1 MNVQKK
7 FTRYILAFCLIALV
21 LCPAALAKEVEYS
34 KKLVNGNDYTYV
46 TQATKETRS
55 STAAVHITNI
65 DKADGYDSLYSYL
78 WVKATSDGTGTQI
91 VKGSSYDVA
100 IPSSYQAKGSIVEMY
115 AKGNI
120 PFLDCT
126 ITGYWNVH

>member
-21 LCPAALAKEVEYS
+21 LCTAALAKEVEYS

-91 VKGSSYDVA
+91 VKGSSYDIA

-120 PFLDCT
+120 QFLDCT
-126 ITGYWNVH
+126 ITGYWNVN